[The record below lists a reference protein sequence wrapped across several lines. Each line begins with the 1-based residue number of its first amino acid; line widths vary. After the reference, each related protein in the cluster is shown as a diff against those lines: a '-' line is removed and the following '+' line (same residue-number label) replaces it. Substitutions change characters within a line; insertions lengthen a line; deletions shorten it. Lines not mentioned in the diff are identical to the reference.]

1 MIKFT
6 RLVKVYLLICHR
18 IFRQVPKLAS
28 TRHYHRILFALYV
41 FFLLLLSLL
50 FFAQSRILRD
60 SEIDT
65 KCLFQVRARES
76 NICRKSCNKCMWN
89 VEWHGWVMHIVVV
102 FVPLMSWFCL
112 LLNLELP
119 GFRF

>member
-1 MIKFT
+1 MPSYF
-6 RLVKVYLLICHR
+6 
-18 IFRQVPKLAS
+18 PAS
-28 TRHYHRILFALYV
+28 AEIGFHEALSPNFV
-41 FFLLLLSLL
+41 RALCFFLLLLSLL

-89 VEWHGWVMHIVVV
+89 VEWHGWVMHIVIV